1 MNLSSKIRG
10 PRVYKGL
17 DQRQCHFCDLRFG
30 SDDAFLEHLKSD
42 EHITQKKGI
51 SSRADWNSRPDWKSR
66 RGGNV
71 NPPVVVVPARVLAN
85 SNQNSRTPSPRISSP
100 SGFPLA
106 VSDRRSVSPSTF
118 LTVTGKTSN
127 SRSHQHSRNSP
138 TFENDEIPSSWKNIQ
153 GKFSCPQCENIY
165 SDAVEFRDHLKQIHK
180 YTRNRIED
188 DVVRIC
194 GECDTGFTRYFDLAQ
209 HLQIQHDAA
218 IDYNFNLENVNSK
231 ISSNAGLKIDSDSDD
246 EIDKLIIDKFKN
258 TPLLD
263 TNFLGHDHSVG
274 RNLLSEEKRALEKYD
289 NCPLCILE
297 VPNCSTISSIRK
309 HIITSHLTCKM
320 CKKMFDTVEELVTHI
335 NEECDK
341 AKQLSKKKQY
351 CILCGLKF
359 IDEDALKFH
368 MDLHKNKNMTKSEA
382 DKIFKAVSNVF
393 NSTIFGGSGSVTKR
407 KNVIEPNPTKSH
419 KIPEKDKTP
428 SPPKKKRKLIVTDK
442 NVRVPRL
449 TTEEMLKYQI
459 LVKADL
465 KMTDAASRISYSH
478 LPDLE
483 KSYNSIAK
491 VLSVEKKRKK
501 KEFNLIAFLLEDF
514 GGSKEKTWC
523 TIVNKIAEHQ
533 FKTKNDMIDEF
544 IDHLV
549 KAKIVVEQE
558 YDMKNSSVTCKNEA
572 ITAISNLLNACN
584 DQMSAKLPTRRR
596 AVATVAPTKCRVNRQ
611 LQRMLDRGYFSPN
624 IEIEKYSEEREE
636 EQIPDINMMKEAQ
649 DK

>member
-1 MNLSSKIRG
+1 MA
-10 PRVYKGL
+10 
-17 DQRQCHFCDLRFG
+17 DFG
-30 SDDAFLEHLKSD
+30 Q
-42 EHITQKKGI
+42 TY
-51 SSRADWNSRPDWKSR
+51 SR
-66 RGGNV
+66 RKKIINAPV
-71 NPPVVVVPARVLAN
+71 QQRTCSTSPVVVVPARVLAN
-85 SNQNSRTPSPRISSP
+85 SNQNSRTSSPRISSP
-100 SGFPLA
+100 SGGFPLA
-106 VSDRRSVSPSTF
+106 VSDRRSVSPSKF
-118 LTVTGKTSN
+118 LTVTGKNSN

-138 TFENDEIPSSWKNIQ
+138 TFENDEIPTSWKNIQ

-218 IDYNFNLENVNSK
+218 IDYNFNLEK
-231 ISSNAGLKIDSDSDD
+231 LTFKTLDNAGLKIDSDSDD

-258 TPLLD
+258 NAPLLD
-263 TNFLGHDHSVG
+263 RNFLGHDHSVG

-309 HIITSHLTCKM
+309 HIITSHLTCKI
-320 CKKMFDTVEELVTHI
+320 CKKMFDTVEELVTHL
-335 NEECDK
+335 NEECENK
-341 AKQLSKKKQY
+341 PKQLSKKKQY

-382 DKIFKAVSNVF
+382 DRIFKAVSNVF
-393 NSTIFGGSGSVTKR
+393 NSTVFGGSGSVTKR

-465 KMTDAASRISYSH
+465 KMTDAASKISYSH

-491 VLSVEKKRKK
+491 VLSVERKRKK
-501 KEFNLIAFLLEDF
+501 KEFDLIAFLLEDF

-596 AVATVAPTKCRVNRQ
+596 AVATVAPIKCRVNRQ

-624 IEIEKYSEEREE
+624 IEIEKYSEEGEE
-636 EQIPDINMMKEAQ
+636 EEKIPDINMMKEAQ